1 VSFAIFASEVCPG
14 ENSIA
19 FQDIKFSLLLYTV
32 GVMTT
37 RTWFSLMRPGDAWP
51 TTGTRKGRYSV
62 ACRLPAIHRE
72 NNDFQFNCGLMR
84 RMIRA
89 AELFVGLRY
98 LRARRQTRFVS
109 FITFISLAGIALGV
123 AALIVIL
130 SVMNGFEGE
139 LRERLLSMTAHGH
152 VSGQSGQI
160 EDWQEVRQQVGDVP
174 GVIAMAPLIEMEGM
188 IRTGRSLNGV
198 LIHGVH
204 PDAEAQVSGRTINF
218 VEGSLDVLETVDK
231 GIILGRFLAIE
242 LGVRIGD
249 GVVLL
254 IPRPAANGS
263 LEPVLERF
271 TVRGV
276 FEAGVQ
282 DHDSSLA
289 LVHID
294 DAAHLLSIG
303 DNVNALRFLGDDVM
317 NAPAISAELV
327 GRLGSEYVASDWTI
341 ENESYF
347 RAIRLEKMMMSL
359 LLSLIIGVAAFNIVA
374 SLVMVVTDKT
384 TDIAILRT
392 LGMGPGDV
400 VGVFFIQG
408 AVIGWLGVF
417 LGVLSGALLA
427 INVPTVVPFLESLF
441 GFQIMPGDVY
451 YVTAIPSVLE
461 TQDVVVIGVGAFV
474 LTSLATLY
482 PARRAALVNPAVAL
496 RYE

>member
-1 VSFAIFASEVCPG
+1 
-14 ENSIA
+14 
-19 FQDIKFSLLLYTV
+19 
-32 GVMTT
+32 
-37 RTWFSLMRPGDAWP
+37 
-51 TTGTRKGRYSV
+51 
-62 ACRLPAIHRE
+62 
-72 NNDFQFNCGLMR
+72 
-84 RMIRA
+84 MINA

-98 LRARRQTRFVS
+98 LRAKRKTRFVS

-139 LRERLLSMTAHGH
+139 LRDRLLSMTAHGY
-152 VSGQSGQI
+152 VTGDDGTIS
-160 EDWQEVRQQVGDVP
+160 DWSKVKQAVDEEP
-174 GVIAMAPLIEMEGM
+174 GVLAAAPIVEMEGM

-198 LIHGVH
+198 LVHGVL
-204 PDAEAQVSGRTINF
+204 PEDENEVSGRTIHF
-218 VEGSLDVLETVDK
+218 VEGSLDVLVPGERNIV
-231 GIILGRFLAIE
+231 LGRFLAID

-254 IPRPAANGS
+254 IPRPVGDGT

-271 TVRGV
+271 IVRGV

-282 DHDSSLA
+282 DHDATLA
-289 LVHID
+289 LVHIS
-294 DAAHLLSIG
+294 DAARLLSI
-303 DNVNALRFLGDDVM
+303 DDRVTAIRFLTDDVM
-317 NAPAISAELV
+317 SAPRVSENLV
-327 GRLGSEYVASDWTI
+327 ARLGSEFRSSDWTI
-341 ENESYF
+341 ENASYF

-392 LGMGPGDV
+392 LGMGPNDV
-400 VGVFFIQG
+400 VRVFFIQG

-417 LGVLSGALLA
+417 FGVAAGVLLA
-427 INVPTVVPFLESLF
+427 INVPTLVPFLEQTL

-451 YVTAIPSVLE
+451 YVTVIPSILE
-461 TQDVVVIGVGAFV
+461 AEDVITIAIAAFV

-482 PARRAALVNPAVAL
+482 PARRAAHVNPAIAL
-496 RYE
+496 RYG

>member
-1 VSFAIFASEVCPG
+1 
-14 ENSIA
+14 
-19 FQDIKFSLLLYTV
+19 
-32 GVMTT
+32 
-37 RTWFSLMRPGDAWP
+37 
-51 TTGTRKGRYSV
+51 
-62 ACRLPAIHRE
+62 
-72 NNDFQFNCGLMR
+72 MR

-139 LRERLLSMTAHGH
+139 LRQRLLSMTAHGY
-152 VSGQSGQI
+152 VTGTSGLLD
-160 EDWQEVRQQVGDVP
+160 DWEQVRGTVEGVP
-174 GVIAMAPLIEMEGM
+174 GVIAAAPLVEMEGM

-198 LIHGVH
+198 LIHGIH
-204 PDAEAQVSGRTINF
+204 PATEKPVSGRTINF
-218 VEGSLDVLETVDK
+218 VEGSLDVLEATDK

-254 IPRPAANGS
+254 IPRPAANGT
-263 LEPVLERF
+263 LESVLERF
-271 TVRGV
+271 TVQGV

-289 LVHID
+289 LIHID
-294 DAAHLLSIG
+294 DAGRLLSLG
-303 DNVNALRFLGDDVM
+303 ERVNSVRFLADDVM
-317 NAPAISAELV
+317 SAPAVSANLGE
-327 GRLGSEYVASDWTI
+327 RLGPDFATSDWTI

-400 VGVFFIQG
+400 VRVFFIQG

-417 LGVLSGALLA
+417 VGVLGGALLA
-427 INVPTVVPFLESLF
+427 INVPTVVPFLESLL

-451 YVTAIPSVLE
+451 YVTAIPSILE
-461 TQDVVVIGVGAFV
+461 LQDVVIIGLGAFL

-482 PARRAALVNPAVAL
+482 PARRAALVRPAVAL